1 MINAANGFKGSSLPS
16 GRQGFEGSS
25 QNLGVRTIEALT
37 SSRGI
42 YGERII
48 MKIAISGKGGVG
60 KTTLAGV
67 MARIL
72 ASQGRKVL
80 AIDADPDSNL
90 ASAIGLSKEA
100 LAKLSPIASMTSLIE
115 ERTGSKKGSYGTMFK
130 LNPKVDDLPDDM
142 GVTHEGVK
150 LLLLGCI
157 PQGGGGCFCAENVL
171 LKNLVRHLLVQR
183 EEALIIDMEAGLEHL
198 GRGSTGYVDAL
209 IIVVEPG
216 QRSIGT
222 AKQIKKLGE
231 DLKIKKIMIVGNKVG
246 SDEDRKII
254 EENLSDF
261 PILGH
266 MSYNPRILQADREGR
281 SPYDIDDK
289 IKEEVKEI
297 LTELE
302 KRI

>member
-1 MINAANGFKGSSLPS
+1 
-16 GRQGFEGSS
+16 
-25 QNLGVRTIEALT
+25 
-37 SSRGI
+37 
-42 YGERII
+42 

-72 ASQGRKVL
+72 ANRGRKVL

-90 ASAIGLSKEA
+90 ASAIGLPREA
-100 LAKLSPIASMTSLIE
+100 LAKLSPIASMTSMIE
-115 ERTGSKKGSYGTMFK
+115 ERTGAKKGSYGTMFK
-130 LNPKVDDLPDDM
+130 LNPKVDDIPDDM
-142 GVTHEGVK
+142 GVTYQGVK

-157 PQGGGGCFCAENVL
+157 PQGGGGCFCPENVL

-216 QRSIGT
+216 QRAMNT
-222 AKQIKKLGE
+222 ARQIRKLGE
-231 DLKIKKIMIVGNKVG
+231 DLKIKNMMIVGNKVN
-246 SDEDRKII
+246 SEEDRRLI
-254 EENLSDF
+254 EEHLSDF
-261 PILGH
+261 PVLGH
-266 MSYNPRILQADREGR
+266 MSFNPKILQADREGK
-281 SPYDIDDK
+281 SPYDIDEK
-289 IKEEVKEI
+289 IKEEVEVI
-297 LTELE
+297 LKELE

>member
-1 MINAANGFKGSSLPS
+1 
-16 GRQGFEGSS
+16 
-25 QNLGVRTIEALT
+25 
-37 SSRGI
+37 
-42 YGERII
+42 

-67 MARIL
+67 LSRIL
-72 ASQGRKVL
+72 AHQGRKVL

-90 ASAIGLSKEA
+90 ASAIGLPKEV
-100 LAKLSPIASMTSLIE
+100 LTKLSPIASMTSMIE
-115 ERTGSKKGSYGTMFK
+115 ERTGAKKGSYGTMFK

-142 GVTHEGVK
+142 GVNYQGVK

-157 PQGGGGCFCAENVL
+157 PQGGGGCFCPENVL

-183 EEALIIDMEAGLEHL
+183 EEVLIIDMEAGLEHL

-209 IIVVEPG
+209 VIVVEPG
-216 QRSIGT
+216 QRAINT

-231 DLKIKKIMIVGNKVG
+231 DLHIKKIMIVGNKVA
-246 SDEDRKII
+246 SEEDRRII

-261 PILGH
+261 PVLGH
-266 MSYNPRILQADREGR
+266 MSFNAKVLQADREGR
-281 SPYDIDDK
+281 SPYDMDEK
-289 IKEEVKEI
+289 IKEEVSTI
-297 LTELE
+297 LAELE

>member
-1 MINAANGFKGSSLPS
+1 
-16 GRQGFEGSS
+16 
-25 QNLGVRTIEALT
+25 
-37 SSRGI
+37 
-42 YGERII
+42 

-72 ASQGRKVL
+72 AHRGRKVL

-90 ASAIGLSKEA
+90 ASAIGLPKES
-100 LAKLSPIASMTSLIE
+100 LARLSPIASMSSMIE
-115 ERTGSKKGSYGTMFK
+115 ERTGSKKGSYGKMFK

-142 GVTHEGVK
+142 GVTYAGVK

-157 PQGGGGCFCAENVL
+157 PQGGGGCFCPENVL

-183 EEALIIDMEAGLEHL
+183 DEALIIDMEAGLEHL

-216 QRSIGT
+216 QRAINT

-231 DLKIKKIMIVGNKVG
+231 DLHIKKIMIVGNKVT
-246 SDEDRKII
+246 SEEDRRII
-254 EENLSDF
+254 EESLSDF
-261 PILGH
+261 PVLGH
-266 MSYNPRILQADREGR
+266 MSFNPKVLQADREGK
-281 SPYDIDDK
+281 SPYDIDEK
-289 IKEEVKEI
+289 IKEEVNNI

>member
-1 MINAANGFKGSSLPS
+1 MIF
-16 GRQGFEGSS
+16 
-25 QNLGVRTIEALT
+25 
-37 SSRGI
+37 
-42 YGERII
+42 Y

-72 ASQGRKVL
+72 ADEGKKVL

-90 ASAIGLSKEA
+90 ASAIGLPKEA

-115 ERTGSKKGSYGTMFK
+115 ERTGAKKGTFGSMFK
-130 LNPKVDDLPDDM
+130 LNPKVDDLPDEM
-142 GVTHEGVK
+142 GVSYQGVK

-157 PQGGGGCFCAENVL
+157 PQGGGGCFCPENVL

-183 EEALIIDMEAGLEHL
+183 GEVLIIDMEAGLEHL
-198 GRGSTGYVDAL
+198 GRGSTGNVDAL

-216 QRSIGT
+216 QRAINT
-222 AKQIKKLGE
+222 ARQIKKLGE
-231 DLKIKKIMIVGNKVG
+231 DLGLQNMVIVGNKVN
-246 SDEDRKII
+246 SDQDRKMI
-254 EENLSDF
+254 EEELSDF
-261 PILGH
+261 PVLGH
-266 MSYNPRILQADREGR
+266 MSFNPKVLQADREGK
-281 SPYDIDDK
+281 SPYDINDK
-289 IKEEVKEI
+289 IRGEVKAI